1 MEFKKYKHLILKLS
15 IAVVL
20 LIFIGLYIF
29 NDSVKKIINII
40 TVSVILSYVLI
51 PMRRVLER
59 KLKMKKKTASVLIII
74 LLIGIFISCF
84 IVIIPNL
91 FNEAESINNMV
102 ENVEEFFKGT
112 MENSNF
118 SKIPI
123 IQNIYDG
130 ALKKGNE
137 FLNSYLSRS
146 VDVLI
151 SISSNIISYAVC
163 PIMIYY
169 LLSEGKE
176 IYERVLLILPT
187 SKRGI
192 VKKVISDIDM
202 VLSRYIASQLLL
214 CGIIGIL
221 TFILLIILKV
231 KFPIWI
237 SLLNALFNIIP
248 YFGPILGIIPAAVAA
263 LIDSPMKCLW
273 VVIGMLVIQQIEGNI
288 LSPKITGDS
297 TEIHPFAII
306 VLLLVGD
313 ELGGFMGMVLVIPI
327 AVIIKVLYEDIN
339 YYLF

>member
-1 MEFKKYKHLILKLS
+1 MEFKKYKHLILKISL
-15 IAVVL
+15 VVVF
-20 LIFIGLYIF
+20 LILIGLYIF
-29 NDSVKKIINII
+29 NDSVKKIANII
-40 TVSVILSYVLI
+40 MVSVILSYVLI
-51 PMRRVLER
+51 PMRKFFER
-59 KLKMKKKTASVLIII
+59 KLKMKKKTASVLIIL
-74 LLIGIFISCF
+74 LLIGIFVSCF
-84 IVIIPNL
+84 VVIIPSL
-91 FNEAESINNMV
+91 FNEAESINNMI
-102 ENVEEFFKGT
+102 ENIQDFFEGT
-112 MENSNF
+112 MESNSLN
-118 SKIPI
+118 KIPI
-123 IQNIYDG
+123 VQNIYDG
-130 ALKKGNE
+130 ALKRGNE
-137 FLNSYLSRS
+137 FLNNYLSRS

-169 LLSEGKE
+169 LLSEGTE
-176 IYERVLLILPT
+176 IYEKVLLILPT
-187 SKRGI
+187 SKRSI
-192 VKKVISDIDM
+192 IKKVVSDIDM

-214 CGIIGIL
+214 CAIIGVL

-237 SLLNALFNIIP
+237 SILNGLFNIIP

-263 LIDSPMKCLW
+263 LIDSPVKCMW
-273 VVIGMLVIQQIEGNI
+273 VVIGMLIIQQIEGNI

-306 VLLLVGD
+306 VLLLIGD